1 MLVLKSNL
9 GLPVLVVFVAQMA
22 LARVSALTPEVADL
36 SKRLEE
42 LKQQQPQEVDV
53 PDKQGQQEQKCE
65 VGRRGKAE
73 GLTTRD
79 LPARP
84 ISPVPSCPASRQ
96 RRLRT
101 VPTPRR
107 PSSPRPS
114 EHGPASST
122 IYKITRDD
130 DRRASGSEK
139 TGEELEVRSECCCA
153 ATDLALYEWLAME
166 DVTWVSRCHEHA
178 ATGKLHRRLA
188 RMAHVRELGSMRQTG
203 MWMLHDVRAQR
214 GGRPCL
220 AGWRGHGSTCR
231 MDCLT
236 ARRHGY
242 GDGEL
247 MLCSKT
253 SPAGMYVYQGPLYL
267 PMHALVAEALAITW
281 HRAV

>member
-9 GLPVLVVFVAQMA
+9 GLPVLIVFIAQMA

-42 LKQQQPQEVDV
+42 LKQQQQPQQPQEVDV

-84 ISPVPSCPASRQ
+84 LSPVSSCPASRQ

-101 VPTPRR
+101 GPTPRR

-122 IYKITRDD
+122 IYKTTRDD
-130 DRRASGSEK
+130 DRRALGSEK
-139 TGEELEVRSECCCA
+139 TGEKLEVRSECCCV
-153 ATDLALYEWLAME
+153 L
-166 DVTWVSRCHEHA
+166 
-178 ATGKLHRRLA
+178 
-188 RMAHVRELGSMRQTG
+188 
-203 MWMLHDVRAQR
+203 VRA
-214 GGRPCL
+214 
-220 AGWRGHGSTCR
+220 
-231 MDCLT
+231 
-236 ARRHGY
+236 
-242 GDGEL
+242 
-247 MLCSKT
+247 
-253 SPAGMYVYQGPLYL
+253 
-267 PMHALVAEALAITW
+267 W
-281 HRAV
+281 H